1 MARTLKDK
9 LKYDLIKFH
18 NGDNKQI
25 LYKLETLVKQDFDKY
40 TNEIFKELKK
50 EYEDI
55 NRSCN
60 G

>member
-1 MARTLKDK
+1 MVRTLKDK
-9 LKYDLIKFH
+9 LECDLIKFH
-18 NGDNKQI
+18 NGDVKQI